1 MASATSRPRTPGK
14 SPPPE
19 ALPAI
24 TENGTSSHLHV
35 DSKRSSLGFLRR
47 SKSTEPLGD
56 RKSSGRISKK
66 MLKEQAREEE
76 LRRQREAIP
85 QHAPRLPDLA
95 PTPQLKTFGGDDKH
109 DDDKPSRTVPVPP
122 VPAID
127 PYARTESM
135 THRGRYSYASSAVS
149 SVNSPRRL
157 RRRKDPTP
165 YNLLVVGTRN
175 CGKTSFLDFLRKSLA
190 LPPNKHPIRSPDEI
204 EEEVN
209 SSPNSNFTSHYL
221 ETEIDGERVGLTLW
235 DSEGL
240 ERNLVDLQLREIT
253 AFLESK
259 FEETFTEEMK
269 VVRSP
274 GVRDTHIHCVF
285 LILDPVRLDSNI
297 SAARKAAEK
306 ANGNIPGSP
315 RIVGILDEDLDLQ
328 VLRIMQGKT
337 TVVPVISKADTVTT
351 AHMAYL
357 KKAVWES
364 LKQANI
370 DPLEI
375 LTLEEQ
381 EEYSSSENG
390 DRFDENEED
399 EAEGKSTAEKA
410 ETDDQTREADAQ
422 PAGDERP
429 APGSPS
435 SRSQATRKSS
445 NSGSTPDTPP
455 IPLSILSP
463 DPHSL
468 ESPDGPVGRQFPWG
482 FADPYN
488 PEHCDFVKLKDA
500 VFREWRSDLRE
511 ASREIWYERW
521 RTSRLNRRTGG
532 GAPKQSYQGR
542 YGPPAKGGRATR

>member
-1 MASATSRPRTPGK
+1 MASTPGR

-19 ALPAI
+19 ALPAVPEK
-24 TENGTSSHLHV
+24 ENGNGVHLHV

-47 SKSTEPLGD
+47 SKSTEPLGE
-56 RKSSGRISKK
+56 RKVSGGKFSKK
-66 MLKEQAREEE
+66 MSKEQAREEE

-85 QHAPRLPDLA
+85 QHAPRLPDLV
-95 PTPQLKTFGGDDKH
+95 PTPQLKTFGGEDRPDSETTSR
-109 DDDKPSRTVPVPP
+109 PSVPPVPP
-122 VPAID
+122 VPMID

-149 SVNSPRRL
+149 SVNGPRRL

-175 CGKTSFLDFLRKSLA
+175 CGKTSFLEFLRKSLA
-190 LPPNKHPIRSPDEI
+190 LPPHKHPIRSPDEFD
-204 EEEVN
+204 EQAK
-209 SSPNSNFTSHYL
+209 SSANYNFTSHYL
-221 ETEIDGERVGLTLW
+221 ETEIEGERVGVTLW

-240 ERNLVDLQLREIT
+240 EKNLVDLQLREIT

-297 SAARKAAEK
+297 AAAKRAAEK
-306 ANGNIPGSP
+306 ANGSIPSSP

-337 TVVPVISKADTVTT
+337 TVVPVISKADTITT

-357 KKAVWES
+357 KKAVWDS

-381 EEYSSSENG
+381 EDSSPSENG
-390 DRFDENEED
+390 DRSDENEE
-399 EAEGKSTAEKA
+399 EESEGKSAVEKEDA
-410 ETDDQTREADAQ
+410 DDQTGEADAQ
-422 PAGDERP
+422 PASDERP

-435 SRSQATRKSS
+435 SKSQTTRKSS
-445 NSGSTPDTPP
+445 VSAPSSDVPL

-468 ESPDGPVGRQFPWG
+468 ESTDGPVGRQFPWG

-500 VFREWRSDLRE
+500 VFREWRSELRE

-521 RTSRLNRRTGG
+521 RTSRLNRRAGSS
-532 GAPKQSYQGR
+532 APKQFVQGR
-542 YGPPAKGGRATR
+542 YGPPPFKGGRMTR